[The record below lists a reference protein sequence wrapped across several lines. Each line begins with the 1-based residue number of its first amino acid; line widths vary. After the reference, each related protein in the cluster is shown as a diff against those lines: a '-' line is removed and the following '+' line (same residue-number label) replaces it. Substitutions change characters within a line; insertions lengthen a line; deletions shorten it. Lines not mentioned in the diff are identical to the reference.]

1 MLDNERVMFSHS
13 LSLFHFALWI
23 RWLTELYTN
32 EHIFHQ
38 FDHYPLPNMVFLP
51 SPIEKKFHGIKFIC
65 QSFISYKCIYLWQA
79 LQSIPWHLLFKQF
92 YDNIILEKH
101 KKFCYVS
108 KEIFRFGLDYWYHD
122 PSHIEPQPYV
132 TMSLISL
139 FVDAKHTFCTIN
151 QITASSEFISPLP
164 YRSPR
169 LCLSIFKVNRK
180 KEIEIAALLLTIDQ
194 HFERCCF
201 LKKKSLEFELI
212 DACLIAIFFLIYFIN
227 SGTKPLLNTV
237 SSILWT
243 KCNSCVKIS
252 MDIRYMSDKI
262 LAMH

>member
-1 MLDNERVMFSHS
+1 MVSVVAVALFPGQQINQIDYTHVRSNSLDNRFHSLWSNALDNCDRFILSWIGCMLDNERVMFSHS

-101 KKFCYVS
+101 KKFCYVRKRS
-108 KEIFRFGLDYWYHD
+108 FDLALIID
-122 PSHIEPQPYV
+122 
-132 TMSLISL
+132 TMTLVI
-139 FVDAKHTFCTIN
+139 
-151 QITASSEFISPLP
+151 
-164 YRSPR
+164 
-169 LCLSIFKVNRK
+169 
-180 KEIEIAALLLTIDQ
+180 
-194 HFERCCF
+194 
-201 LKKKSLEFELI
+201 
-212 DACLIAIFFLIYFIN
+212 
-227 SGTKPLLNTV
+227 
-237 SSILWT
+237 
-243 KCNSCVKIS
+243 
-252 MDIRYMSDKI
+252 
-262 LAMH
+262 